1 MVAVV
6 VAVVMRAHLEPRH
19 GLAADDG
26 GGGEEKEGEGQHRV
40 GQPQVHQQQAARLP
54 RLNNNNDKNALRDIY
69 L

>member
-1 MVAVV
+1 
-6 VAVVMRAHLEPRH
+6 MRAHLEPRH

-26 GGGEEKEGEGQHRV
+26 GGGEEEEGEGQHRV

>member
-1 MVAVV
+1 
-6 VAVVMRAHLEPRH
+6 MRAHLDPRH

-26 GGGEEKEGEGQHRV
+26 GGGEEEEGEGQHRV
-40 GQPQVHQQQAARLP
+40 GQPQVHQQQTARLP